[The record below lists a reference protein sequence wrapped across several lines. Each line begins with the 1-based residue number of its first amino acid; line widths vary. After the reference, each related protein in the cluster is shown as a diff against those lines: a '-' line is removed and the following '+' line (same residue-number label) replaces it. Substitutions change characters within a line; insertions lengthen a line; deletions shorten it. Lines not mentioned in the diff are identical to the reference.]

1 MNNEENTN
9 GMRVL
14 ILAEVCNPDWPS
26 LPVVGYKFARAIA
39 NYADVVVV
47 TQIRNKPNIDRD
59 GMGKA
64 KVVYLDTENIAAPV
78 YKLADALS
86 GGKSRGE
93 TIKVAIGNF
102 INLAFEWAVWKHFQ
116 QDLQNG
122 RFDVVHRLTPMS
134 PTQPSPMAQ
143 WSPVPFLL
151 GPINGGLP
159 WPKHFTTELS
169 REREWLSYFRKG
181 YKFLPYYRS
190 TYARSAGILAAF
202 DHTIADLPA
211 SVKPKTINFPEV
223 GIDPDLF
230 TLPIRSKREQMTIL
244 FVGRLVPYK
253 LPEVVVRAF
262 AASKILQQHKLLIV
276 GEGPERSRLESIV
289 EEQGLGGCVEL
300 TGRKSQAEVGELM
313 RQAEIFAFPS
323 IRELGAGVVV
333 EAMAC
338 GMASVVVDYGG
349 PATLVRPDCGIKIPM
364 GDFNHL
370 VGRFTEELEQ
380 LVTDP
385 DRVARLG
392 VAAHHHAMTY
402 YSWDA
407 KAQMMLKIYKWVTER
422 QEVKP
427 DFLDL
432 PNTSLPDPA

>member
-116 QDLQNG
+116 QDLRNG

-349 PATLVRPDCGIKIPM
+349 PATLVRQDCGIKIPM

-427 DFLDL
+427 DFLNL

>member
-116 QDLQNG
+116 QDLRNG

-202 DHTIADLPA
+202 DHTLADLPA

>member
-1 MNNEENTN
+1 MKNEENTDR
-9 GMRVL
+9 MRVL

-26 LPVVGYKFARAIA
+26 LPVVGYKFAREIA

-64 KVVYLDTENIAAPV
+64 EVVYLDTENIAAPV
-78 YKLADALS
+78 YKLADAIS

-102 INLAFEWAVWKHFQ
+102 INLAFEWAVWKHFR
-116 QDLQNG
+116 QDLRNG
-122 RFDVVHRLTPMS
+122 RFDLVHRLTPMS

-190 TYARSAGILAAF
+190 TYTRSAGILAAF

-211 SVKPKTINFPEV
+211 SAKPKTINFPEV

-230 TLPIRSKREQMTIL
+230 TLPVRAKREQMTIL

-262 AASKILQQHKLLIV
+262 TASEILRQHKLVIV
-276 GEGPERSRLESIV
+276 GEGPERPRLERIV
-289 EEQGLGGCVEL
+289 EEEGLAECVEL
-300 TGRKSQAEVGELM
+300 TGQKPQAEVGKLM

-338 GMASVVVDYGG
+338 GLSCVAVNYGG
-349 PATLVRPDCGIKIPM
+349 PGTLVQPDCGIKIPM
-364 GDFNHL
+364 GDFDHL
-370 VGRFTEELEQ
+370 VKCFTKELEQ

-392 VAAHHHAMTY
+392 IAAHHHAMTY

-407 KAQMMLKIYKWVTER
+407 KAQMMSEIYKWVIGR
-422 QEVKP
+422 REVKP
-427 DFLDL
+427 DFLEK
-432 PNTSLPDPA
+432 PNASFADSV